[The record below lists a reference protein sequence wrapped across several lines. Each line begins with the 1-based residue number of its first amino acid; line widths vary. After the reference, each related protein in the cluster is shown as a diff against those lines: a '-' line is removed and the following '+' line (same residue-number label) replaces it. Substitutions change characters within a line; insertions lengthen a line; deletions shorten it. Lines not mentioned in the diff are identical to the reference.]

1 MNLQVLQLH
10 FHLQENVQNYYLL
23 FFLKFFKFFSFFKD
37 IYHIY
42 SCTSQTCVQVNLA
55 FSSQKSDFS
64 SFLIKEV
71 KFRQSKISQQVYLLF
86 LRMYWKHRELKK
98 LQSKMLPCAMK
109 FISTC
114 SHHHN
119 LRIHQHFDLL
129 KRYLTIFCKSHWIW
143 NLLALN

>member
-1 MNLQVLQLH
+1 MLKQRPQCCQSLWTSKCSNSIFTCRKMFKLWLV
-10 FHLQENVQNYYLL
+10 F
-23 FFLKFFKFFSFFKD
+23 FFLED

-42 SCTSQTCVQVNLA
+42 SCTSQTSD

-71 KFRQSKISQQVYLLF
+71 KFRPIKMSQQVYLLF
-86 LRMYWKHRELKK
+86 LRMYSKHRELKK
-98 LQSKMLPCAMK
+98 LQSKMLPCAIK
-109 FISTC
+109 FVSTC

-129 KRYLTIFCKSHWIW
+129 ERYLTIFCKSHWIW
-143 NLLALN
+143 NLLAFN

>member
-1 MNLQVLQLH
+1 MCSN
-10 FHLQENVQNYYLL
+10 NVHNAASLYELASAL
-23 FFLKFFKFFSFFKD
+23 TPFSPAGKCSKLWLVFFFLED

-42 SCTSQTCVQVNLA
+42 LMYKSNLCI
-55 FSSQKSDFS
+55 SKKSDFS

-71 KFRQSKISQQVYLLF
+71 KFRPIKMSQQVYLLF
-86 LRMYWKHRELKK
+86 LRMYSKHRELKK

-109 FISTC
+109 FVSTC

-129 KRYLTIFCKSHWIW
+129 ERYLTIFCKSHWIW
-143 NLLALN
+143 NLLAFN